1 MAGHATLAHGLML
14 KDKWPMLS
22 AVALE
27 ARFVLAQE
35 SKAAAFKRLLNI
47 SPAAFDRHSHVRI
60 VAIGTAHF
68 SFQDR
73 MTMRQLEACP
83 HVKVTL
89 ETRFRRFSW
98 IDDGAGAAAG
108 LDVQTPGPVTRLA
121 AHVLGVFT
129 FCLQS
134 RVRGC
139 SKIANNLFVTG
150 RAFLRA
156 DKLRTRDAGRSE
168 NRSVGGAAR
177 QQNYG
182 ERDSSPGAPQ
192 QAFALTA
199 DPSS

>member
-1 MAGHATLAHGLML
+1 MINISNENMPGFFLLLEMALQAERLVSFVQQPLVYRSVRRMAGHATLAHGLML
-14 KDKWPMLS
+14 KDKWPTLR

-89 ETRFRRFSW
+89 ETRFGGSPR
-98 IDDGAGAAAG
+98 IDNRVCCAAAFN
-108 LDVQTPGPVTRLA
+108 V
-121 AHVLGVFT
+121 
-129 FCLQS
+129 
-134 RVRGC
+134 
-139 SKIANNLFVTG
+139 
-150 RAFLRA
+150 
-156 DKLRTRDAGRSE
+156 
-168 NRSVGGAAR
+168 
-177 QQNYG
+177 
-182 ERDSSPGAPQ
+182 
-192 QAFALTA
+192 
-199 DPSS
+199 